1 MILHNACV
9 RSIEALPEDSS
20 IFKIAKLIN
29 DSTKPVP
36 VSHVPTTFYDDVIVT
51 SQDKEVLSRQDSY
64 QLLREELSKLKSQGK
79 PQSREEIC
87 KTLQG
92 IVVLRARQVLAA
104 LLSHWPNGC
113 PKLSTSFLGCVDITQ
128 YFCLLDLMLRQQ
140 NEDDRKKVQKVTF
153 PHSLHETR

>member
-1 MILHNACV
+1 MPLCI
-9 RSIEALPEDSS
+9 
-20 IFKIAKLIN
+20 
-29 DSTKPVP
+29 
-36 VSHVPTTFYDDVIVT
+36 T
-51 SQDKEVLSRQDSY
+51 SLQDKEVLSRQDSY
-64 QLLREELSKLKSQGK
+64 LLLREELSKLKSQGK

-104 LLSHWPNGC
+104 LLSHWPATC

-140 NEDDRKKVQKVTF
+140 NEDDRKKVF
-153 PHSLHETR
+153 LHPYLCDRTGSKYEVQALN

>member
-1 MILHNACV
+1 M
-9 RSIEALPEDSS
+9 
-20 IFKIAKLIN
+20 
-29 DSTKPVP
+29 
-36 VSHVPTTFYDDVIVT
+36 
-51 SQDKEVLSRQDSY
+51 
-64 QLLREELSKLKSQGK
+64 LLREELSKLKTQGK

-104 LLSHWPNGC
+104 LLSHWPSVC

-140 NEDDRKKVQKVTF
+140 NEDDRKKVQK
-153 PHSLHETR
+153 